1 MHKEGAA
8 FRSLMNNFAIAISI
22 GLQYGVPLDEFVD
35 AFVFTRFE
43 PAGRVTG
50 NDSIR
55 SATSILDYIFREL
68 GVSYLS
74 RQELANAQADH
85 TQAEGQ
91 NWGELGDGNPKDG
104 EAVPAA
110 RFISKGFARGSAPDN
125 LVVVPFG
132 RKLETEPRPG
142 GEAEAA
148 ACPSCG
154 DFSLQQRGAGWTCD
168 TCGAA
173 PALQGGDQ
181 G

>member
-1 MHKEGAA
+1 
-8 FRSLMNNFAIAISI
+8 
-22 GLQYGVPLDEFVD
+22 V
-35 AFVFTRFE
+35 E
-43 PAGRVTG
+43 PSPQAR
-50 NDSIR
+50 
-55 SATSILDYIFREL
+55 
-68 GVSYLS
+68 LS
-74 RQELANAQADH
+74 WLCVR
-85 TQAEGQ
+85 
-91 NWGELGDGNPKDG
+91 P
-104 EAVPAA
+104 EA
-110 RFISKGFARGSAPDN
+110 RDRSAPDN